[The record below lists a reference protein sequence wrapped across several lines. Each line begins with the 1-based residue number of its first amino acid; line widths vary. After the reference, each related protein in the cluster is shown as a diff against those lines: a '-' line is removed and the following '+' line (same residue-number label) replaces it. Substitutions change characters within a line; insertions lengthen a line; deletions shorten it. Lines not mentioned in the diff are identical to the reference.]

1 MEINLSNFIQIQIV
15 RFYNWFGIHCFQDRA
30 NWNFA
35 WNFLIYFKSRS
46 EMIIFTIL
54 SESKINNHF
63 SKITIKSSVLLLYG
77 ICFHVAFYTNPMR
90 IAILYEHHFF
100 QFQTYFEDFKV
111 LSLDLRVLRKRYLIL
126 VCCLRECHK
135 EVYFFM

>member
-1 MEINLSNFIQIQIV
+1 MEDFVIQYFKGKMEINLSNFIQIQIV

-30 NWNFA
+30 KWNFA
-35 WNFLIYFKSRS
+35 WNFLIFFKLRS

-54 SESKINNHF
+54 RKSKINNHF
-63 SKITIKSSVLLLYG
+63 SKITIKSSLLVY
-77 ICFHVAFYTNPMR
+77 IF